1 MKLHSK
7 VLHLYQLKFEKQVR
21 AEEYRQL
28 EQRFKGNTFYHTE
41 NLYSLFHAV
50 LTPTNLT
57 EYLEKCV
64 SDFVNNCTTSMKMP
78 RQVNFS
84 TEGDMDQN
92 GVVIP
97 KHAWRTANLHTDFQS
112 TIVHSTSKG
121 ASRSRSDSV
130 SSILGVS
137 KKTGLKAHAM
147 MSMSPAQRLFEDNEQ
162 GKSSWLR
169 LPSQTFSHDRAYVNW
184 IHLLN
189 RTYAYIHSKMSIFM
203 TQSEEAVAEEA
214 FFKKR
219 MATECQRTFSSL
231 HIMKGEMEIMPLQVQ
246 NLPVLK
252 NAVFVRLSYGEKVTT
267 HPLHSVSHSFS
278 PWNLFPARNLKHLAC
293 HQRLSYRGTRRAWT
307 IITHRT

>member
-1 MKLHSK
+1 LKLHSK

-57 EYLEKCV
+57 EHLEKCV
-64 SDFVNNCTTSMKMP
+64 SDFVNNCTTSMKMS

-84 TEGDMDQN
+84 AEGDIDQN

-97 KHAWRTANLHTDFQS
+97 KRAWRTVNLQTDFQS
-112 TIVHSTSKG
+112 TIANSTSKG

-137 KKTGLKAHAM
+137 KKTGVKAHAM
-147 MSMSPAQRLFEDNEQ
+147 MGMSPVQQLF
-162 GKSSWLR
+162 GHWLR
-169 LPSQTFSHDRAYVNW
+169 LPSQTFSHERAYVNW
-184 IHLLN
+184 IQLLN
-189 RTYAYIHSKMSIFM
+189 WAYPYIHSKMSMFM
-203 TQSEEAVAEEA
+203 AQSEEAVAEEA
-214 FFKKR
+214 LFKKR

-252 NAVFVRLSYGEKVTT
+252 NAVFVRVSYGEKVTT
-267 HPLHSVSHSFS
+267 HSLH
-278 PWNLFPARNLKHLAC
+278 LCL
-293 HQRLSYRGTRRAWT
+293 
-307 IITHRT
+307 